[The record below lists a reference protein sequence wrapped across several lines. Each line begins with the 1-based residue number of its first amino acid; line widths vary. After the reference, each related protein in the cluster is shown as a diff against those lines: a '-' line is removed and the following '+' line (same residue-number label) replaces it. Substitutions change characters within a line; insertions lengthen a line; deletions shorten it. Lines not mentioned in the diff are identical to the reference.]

1 VQDLEDKFSGEAL
14 AVAQANLAAAYDQVS
29 QLHTQL
35 QQAQARAS
43 AMSTAE
49 TQVSQ
54 LQAQL
59 QLQRSANEDKATA
72 VAALTAGVQQER
84 DSWQQERLTLLG
96 RAKVTNEWL
105 CTPGNV
111 HTILVCPCIHTSVQT
126 TMQTLQH
133 AVLQTH
139 FHCLPSHLPSDAII
153 HVVQKL
159 APCMRSSSQCESM
172 PVLPMLQ

>member
-1 VQDLEDKFSGEAL
+1 MQDSEDRCSGEAL
-14 AVAQANLAAAYDQVS
+14 TVAQANLAAAHDQVS

-43 AMSTAE
+43 AMSNAE
-49 TQVSQ
+49 AQVSH

-96 RAKVTNEWL
+96 RAKVTKAFFAHQDTCKPSYL
-105 CTPGNV
+105 SLLSCKCASHHGIVTPRR
-111 HTILVCPCIHTSVQT
+111 IAI
-126 TMQTLQH
+126 TLPLS
-133 AVLQTH
+133 A
-139 FHCLPSHLPSDAII
+139 
-153 HVVQKL
+153 
-159 APCMRSSSQCESM
+159 
-172 PVLPMLQ
+172 